1 MSSRLVSIWGAAALL
16 MGSIA
21 ADAAS
26 ITNRDDQEQKLTIT
40 EGETTIEHTLKP
52 TQVLENVCMKGCIIR
67 LNGSKDDE
75 YEVEGTDVVSIEEGF
90 LYYDGPDDP
99 QAPSSGPSTP
109 IPPGG
114 LAPPPAQS
122 PQTPAPKQ

>member
-16 MGSIA
+16 TSSIA

-26 ITNRDDQEQKLTIT
+26 ITNRDDQEQKITIT
-40 EGETTIEHTLKP
+40 EGEATTTEHTLKP
-52 TQVLENVCMKGCIIR
+52 AQVLDNVCMKGCIIR
-67 LNGSKDDE
+67 FNGSEDDE

-90 LYYDGPDDP
+90 LYYDGPDEP
-99 QAPSSGPSTP
+99 QAPASGPATP

-114 LAPPPAQS
+114 LAPPT
-122 PQTPAPKQ
+122 PQPKQ

>member
-16 MGSIA
+16 TSSIA

-40 EGETTIEHTLKP
+40 EGGATTEHTLKAA
-52 TQVLENVCMKGCIIR
+52 QVLENVCMKGCVIR
-67 LNGSKDDE
+67 LNGSEDDE
-75 YEVEGTDVVSIEEGF
+75 YEVEGEDVVAIEEGF
-90 LYYDGPDDP
+90 LYYDGPDEP
-99 QAPSSGPSTP
+99 QNPSSGPSTP

-114 LAPPPAQS
+114 LAPPS
-122 PQTPAPKQ
+122 PQLKK

>member
-40 EGETTIEHTLKP
+40 EG
-52 TQVLENVCMKGCIIR
+52 
-67 LNGSKDDE
+67 
-75 YEVEGTDVVSIEEGF
+75 
-90 LYYDGPDDP
+90 
-99 QAPSSGPSTP
+99 
-109 IPPGG
+109 
-114 LAPPPAQS
+114 
-122 PQTPAPKQ
+122 

>member
-16 MGSIA
+16 TSCIA

-26 ITNRDDQEQKLTIT
+26 ITNRDDQEQKITIT
-40 EGETTIEHTLKP
+40 EGEATTEHTLKP
-52 TQVLENVCMKGCIIR
+52 AQVLDNVCTKGCIIR
-67 LNGSKDDE
+67 LNGSEDDE

-90 LYYDGPDDP
+90 LYYDGPDEP
-99 QAPSSGPSTP
+99 QGPGNGPATP

-114 LAPPPAQS
+114 PVPAAPQ
-122 PQTPAPKQ
+122 PKQ